1 MADGLAIFAGRG
13 ALPRLVAEDCAR
25 RGRPYRVVVFEGVAL
40 DWLAGHPVVAAAFER
55 PGRLFAALRAAGCGA
70 VTFAGGIVR
79 PKLRPLRFD
88 LTMWRLAPGLL
99 RAVRGGDDATLRAVA
114 GIFEAAGF
122 RVEAP
127 QELLPE
133 LPAAAGVLSRALPSD
148 RDRADAARA
157 AGIVAALGAADV
169 GQAAVVAQGVC
180 LGLES
185 IQGTDALLDF
195 VARTGAAF
203 RPDPGRC
210 EGGAVQGAEAG
221 AGPPCRPAGDRTRHA
236 ARRRRGR
243 PRRRGR
249 RGGRRDDPRPCGDR
263 GRGGRRRPVPL
274 GARAMTAARGSGTGP
289 RLFLV
294 AGEPSGDRLGGALIE
309 GFRSLG
315 IEPELQGVG
324 GPSMAAAGMASR
336 FPMEELSVMGI
347 AEVLPRLPNL
357 LRRIAETAEAVVA
370 MRPGRAGDDRQ
381 PGLLAPGGAGGAQ
394 ALPGLRS
401 IHYVAPSVWAWRPG
415 RAAKMAEVVDH
426 VLALLPFEP
435 PYMEAAGM
443 TCDFVGHPVAAEPQ
457 ADPDAVAALRAELA
471 IAPGQPVLALLP
483 GSRRG
488 EVTRLAP
495 VFAAVAKRLRAR
507 LPDLAVVVPAAPAVV
522 GLLDER
528 LRPDDSGWPHV
539 LDPRALRRSRL
550 GGAQARGLRGG
561 RRGARGLGH
570 GQPRARGGRDAD
582 GDRL

>member
-1 MADGLAIFAGRG
+1 MADGLAIVAGRG

-127 QELLPE
+127 QALLPE

-203 RPDPGRC
+203 RPDPG
-210 EGGAVQGAEAG
+210 
-221 AGPPCRPAGDRTRHA
+221 
-236 ARRRRGR
+236 
-243 PRRRGR
+243 
-249 RGGRRDDPRPCGDR
+249 
-263 GRGGRRRPVPL
+263 
-274 GARAMTAARGSGTGP
+274 GARGVLFKGP
-289 RLFLV
+289 KP
-294 AGEPSGDRLGGALIE
+294 GQDRRVDLPAI
-309 GFRSLG
+309 
-315 IEPELQGVG
+315 
-324 GPSMAAAGMASR
+324 GPDTLREAAAAGLA
-336 FPMEELSVMGI
+336 G
-347 AEVLPRLPNL
+347 
-357 LRRIAETAEAVVA
+357 VVVE
-370 MRPGRAGDDRQ
+370 
-381 PGLLAPGGAGGAQ
+381 AGGVMILDHA
-394 ALPGLRS
+394 AT
-401 IHYVAPSVWAWRPG
+401 VA
-415 RAAKMAEVVDH
+415 AAD
-426 VLALLPFEP
+426 
-435 PYMEAAGM
+435 AAGL
-443 TCDFVGHPVAAEPQ
+443 FLWAREP
-457 ADPDAVAALRAELA
+457 
-471 IAPGQPVLALLP
+471 
-483 GSRRG
+483 
-488 EVTRLAP
+488 
-495 VFAAVAKRLRAR
+495 
-507 LPDLAVVVPAAPAVV
+507 
-522 GLLDER
+522 
-528 LRPDDSGWPHV
+528 
-539 LDPRALRRSRL
+539 
-550 GGAQARGLRGG
+550 
-561 RRGARGLGH
+561 
-570 GQPRARGGRDAD
+570 
-582 GDRL
+582 